1 MGQVLKMK
9 ICEFVVRPKKCYL
22 HHKNSQI
29 MYYNFLFIFIKTKK
43 AKINIAM
50 WVPSLVVGE
59 SKRRGKDGLC
69 LSLSRSEDNY
79 RMRKYRP
86 SLDIK
91 IPDDDGSN

>member
-1 MGQVLKMK
+1 
-9 ICEFVVRPKKCYL
+9 
-22 HHKNSQI
+22 
-29 MYYNFLFIFIKTKK
+29 
-43 AKINIAM
+43 M